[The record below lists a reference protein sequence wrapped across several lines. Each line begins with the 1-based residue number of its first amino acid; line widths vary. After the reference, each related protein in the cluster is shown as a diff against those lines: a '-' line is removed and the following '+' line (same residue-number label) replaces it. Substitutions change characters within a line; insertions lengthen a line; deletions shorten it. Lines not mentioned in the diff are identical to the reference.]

1 VRPIAEGS
9 AVCFYSRDIFQ
20 KILSHFICLL
30 PSSSPRLKMT
40 HREQR
45 PAFRNGDVVY
55 GVGGAFF
62 KKLGMVKKMNAVKP
76 TIQDSKGRCS
86 SFGVLNLKK
95 VGRAGARF
103 GHCSACKKPSQYA
116 LPCTHGAS
124 GGKACSGT
132 ILGNLSW
139 KLESLSP
146 LPDADIFRPPPESN
160 ARSTALLLASQLGAT
175 LKHMGFSG
183 GSRRSPRSNSRGLLN
198 SSTSYQNSDR
208 SAQAQRSRF
217 FFL

>member
-1 VRPIAEGS
+1 M
-9 AVCFYSRDIFQ
+9 
-20 KILSHFICLL
+20 SHRGRIYCLFLL
-30 PSSSPRLKMT
+30 PKDFPTLSFFYQHHHHPHKMT
-40 HREQR
+40 HRDQ

-55 GVGGAFF
+55 GVGGPFF
-62 KKLGMVKKMNAVKP
+62 KKHGMVKKMNAVKP
-76 TIQDSKGRCS
+76 TIQDAKGRCS

-132 ILGNLSW
+132 ILGNLSC
-139 KLESLSP
+139 KLESLAP
-146 LPDADIFRPPPESN
+146 LPHPNVFIPSPESN

-175 LKHMGFSG
+175 LKHMGFSEVSEEVLEALRVA
-183 GSRRSPRSNSRGLLN
+183 SR
-198 SSTSYQNSDR
+198 
-208 SAQAQRSRF
+208 
-217 FFL
+217 